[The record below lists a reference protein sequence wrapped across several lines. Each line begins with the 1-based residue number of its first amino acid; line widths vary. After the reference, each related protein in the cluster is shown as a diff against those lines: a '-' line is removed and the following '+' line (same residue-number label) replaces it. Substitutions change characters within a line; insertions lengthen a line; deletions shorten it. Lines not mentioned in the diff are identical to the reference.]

1 MGGAEDA
8 WSGLARPH
16 PVCRRL
22 RSCAVL
28 PLSVVCDSRR
38 GYKRYAGVRVS
49 LTLFL
54 RSFVKH
60 RISSSFLGSFTLN
73 SNVLALSFEIHCF
86 SAVIFF
92 HRIIHSDWI
101 SSNFQQFSDTSTPRN
116 VSDSFSVIL
125 LIEIVATCLRSR
137 KLYILCLIDKL
148 L

>member
-22 RSCAVL
+22 RSCEVL

-49 LTLFL
+49 PTLFL

-101 SSNFQQFSDTSTPRN
+101 SSNFQQFSDTSFYAEKRKRFLFCYLADRDCCHLLAFEET
-116 VSDSFSVIL
+116 VYSVL
-125 LIEIVATCLRSR
+125 DR
-137 KLYILCLIDKL
+137 
-148 L
+148 